1 MNLKKTLTIMLTSL
15 VVIVGS
21 VTASFAAVNKD
32 VPRPSIDAKSAEL
45 YSVTTDEVL
54 YAKNPDQRVEPWSTT
69 KLMTALIVAETMDM
83 NQEVTVSK
91 KAASMGGSTMHLVA
105 GEKLT
110 VRELMY
116 GLLMES
122 GNDAAYALGE
132 TGGNGSIAAFADQ
145 MNAKAKELGCTGTHF
160 VNPNGLK
167 AKNHY
172 TTASDYTKIAKAA
185 LSNKT
190 VFKIAGTKV
199 HYVDA
204 TNKSDARRIETHL
217 DLLETKNSGVVSGKT
232 GYWEDDDC
240 SVALMYDKKGL
251 KLILVQFGAN
261 METRAKDDA
270 KLLAYGRKRI
280 VTVKG
285 THPKES
291 LGKAKIKFGAH
302 TFVDS
307 YAKSVVPTYPK
318 DGTDDS
324 VKVKVKYDN
333 VIKAPLKAG
342 DSVGTVD
349 VYCDGKKVGSTPL
362 IVRENVEKGW
372 ILSRFYISNNA
383 TLGIIGIILVFVG
396 IIYLIRRRNLKRR
409 KNRRKK
415 NSQYTAKH

>member
-1 MNLKKTLTIMLTSL
+1 MNLKKILTIMLTSL
-15 VVIVGS
+15 MVTVGS
-21 VTASFAAVNKD
+21 VAAPFAAVNED

-122 GNDAAYALGE
+122 GNDAAYTLAE
-132 TGGNGSIAAFADQ
+132 AGGNGSIAAFADK
-145 MNAKAKELGCTGTHF
+145 MNAKAKSLGCKGTHF

-172 TTASDYTKIAKAA
+172 TTAADYTKIAKAA

-232 GYWEDDDC
+232 GYWEEDDC

-251 KLILVQFGAN
+251 QLILVQFGAN

-318 DGTDDS
+318 DGTEDS
-324 VKVKVKYDN
+324 IQVKAKYNKV
-333 VIKAPLKAG
+333 IQAPLKSG
-342 DSVGTVD
+342 DSVGTVE

-362 IVRENVEKGW
+362 VVRENVEKGW

-383 TLGIIGIILVFVG
+383 TLGILGGLIVLVG
-396 IIYLIRRRNLKRR
+396 IAMLIRRKRN
-409 KNRRKK
+409 NRRG
-415 NSQYTAKH
+415 NSDSLKYVAKH